1 MKKLITLAMALL
13 LCFALVSC
21 GGVDTQPAID
31 AFNAANTA
39 FTALANDV
47 NAEIDA
53 YEEEFLELLYEM
65 SDVLAQQKE
74 LLEGDTD
81 LTEEQVTEMVSALK
95 GIEDWCNET
104 HSQLDVLKAAA
115 ALTSLA
121 ETYDETVAAF
131 DALATKVNENLDT
144 IDPEV
149 VPVMN
154 TMHDSLVAAGE
165 AILSDVEVSAEQAA
179 ELEAA
184 LTEIY
189 DWVIRA
195 ENELFH

>member
-53 YEEEFLELLYEM
+53 YDEEFLELLYEM

-165 AILSDVEVSAEQAA
+165 AILSDVEVSAQQAA

-184 LTEIY
+184 LTEIH

>member
-53 YEEEFLELLYEM
+53 YDEEFLELLYEM

-104 HSQLDVLKAAA
+104 HPQLDVLKAAA

-165 AILSDVEVSAEQAA
+165 AILSDVEVSAQQAA

-184 LTEIY
+184 LTEIH

>member
-53 YEEEFLELLYEM
+53 YDEEFLELLYEM

-104 HSQLDVLKAAA
+104 HPQLDVLKAAA

-144 IDPEV
+144 LDPEV

-165 AILSDVEVSAEQAA
+165 AILSDVEVSAQQAA

-184 LTEIY
+184 LTEIH